1 MNKYLLD
8 AKLAHLSEAE
18 VDDLVSRYYKGEKMT
33 PLLAE
38 FNIQCRPQAFA
49 GILPF
54 VLHGDQECPNCG
66 AQMGVRM
73 YSKSSYRQ
81 SENELECCHCE
92 HKESPRCRCN
102 CCQKLK
108 KSEELNRQQKQKDS
122 IKKYTELF
130 ECWSLKQKAE
140 QLTFRTAVSLLAL
153 VRTGELKSDGSYGS
167 ISNNPIPFAP
177 NGSMSEAMV
186 ALLMNDKLIGPS
198 ENSTQRA
205 FTIEDG
211 VITSL
216 DINLVD
222 WKLHCENPELLI
234 SEIEDYGLNGNWS
247 DCWSDEEVGDLRL
260 ELALAECKEFYEYCL
275 SERSFHYVDGPA
287 INNLL
292 LNLLRDYSVAN
303 CYYFIWKGAQQA
315 SDYKIRMQVSSRH
328 AANYMSGASLRWAD
342 KARSEGWEIKSF
354 SRNYNLPRSML
365 SYVLYDVMLKIG
377 EKGFTEPLSNL
388 NASPTK

>member
-1 MNKYLLD
+1 MNKYLID
-8 AKLAHLSEAE
+8 AKLAHLSEVE
-18 VDDLVSRYYKGEKMT
+18 VDVLVNRYYKGEKMT

-54 VLHGDQECPNCG
+54 VLHADQECPNCG

-73 YSKSSYRQ
+73 YSKSRYRQ
-81 SENELECCHCE
+81 FENKIECCHCE
-92 HKESPRCRCN
+92 HKESHRCRCN
-102 CCQKLK
+102 NCQKLK
-108 KSEELNRQQKQKDS
+108 KAEELNKQQKQKDS

-130 ECWSLKQKAE
+130 KCGSPKQKAD
-140 QLTFRTAVSLLAL
+140 QLTFHTAVSLLAL
-153 VRTGELKSDGSYGS
+153 VRTGKLKSDGSCGS
-167 ISNNPIPFAP
+167 ICSNSIPFAP
-177 NGSMSEAMV
+177 NESMSDAML
-186 ALLMNDKLIGPS
+186 ALLIDHKLIGPS
-198 ENSTQRA
+198 ENTALRA
-205 FTIEDG
+205 FNIEDG

-216 DINLVD
+216 NINLVD

-234 SEIEDYGLNGNWS
+234 SEIEEYGINGNWS
-247 DCWSDEEVGDLRL
+247 DCWSDEEVRDLRL

-275 SERSFHYVDGPA
+275 TERSFHYVDGPA
-287 INNLL
+287 INNML

-303 CYYFIWKGAQQA
+303 CCYFIWKGAQQA
-315 SDYKIRMQVSSRH
+315 SDYKIRNQVSSRH
-328 AANYMSGASLRWAD
+328 AANYVPGASLRWAY

-377 EKGFTEPLSNL
+377 EKGFTQPLGNF
-388 NASPTK
+388 NASSRE